1 MPTGE
6 YSGLVLLVP
15 ATRDGWETVTE
26 PVPCLVGEYFHQR
39 APYEPYYH
47 VDSPYLEIHYPSLAT
62 EFGSERITNF
72 KVHVP
77 QSTAQR
83 IIHVA
88 APVRIPL
95 D

>member
-6 YSGLVLLVP
+6 YSGLVLPVPAGRRPAGLP

-62 EFGSERITNF
+62 EFGTSW
-72 KVHVP
+72 
-77 QSTAQR
+77 QSLVS
-83 IIHVA
+83 VA
-88 APVRIPL
+88 RE
-95 D
+95 